1 MRSDGIMRVA
11 TEELVMAYDEHLADR
26 VRQILAEQQ
35 VHSEEKQMMGGLCFM
50 VNDKMCAGI
59 VGGTLMARID
69 PELYQQALTRPG
81 TREMDFTG
89 RPMKG
94 FIFVDPEGIDAD
106 EDLQA
111 WLQLCLAYN
120 PRARSSKRTPKQKGA
135 TR

>member
-1 MRSDGIMRVA
+1 
-11 TEELVMAYDEHLADR
+11 MAYDEHLADR

-50 VNDKMCAGI
+50 INDKMCAG
-59 VGGTLMARID
+59 VVAETLMARID
-69 PELYQQALTRPG
+69 PELCQQALTRPG
-81 TREMDFTG
+81 AREMDFTG

-106 EDLQA
+106 EDLLS
-111 WLQLCLAYN
+111 WLQLCLDYN
-120 PRARSSKRTPKQKGA
+120 PRARSHKRKSKQKGA